1 MEAMNESERTMTT
14 NGSLRLA
21 QLSASPIEGLIQLC
35 ESTHTFKPASPLSV
49 YSFNMVFEDPPAPA
63 ALADDGRG
71 AAGAL
76 RLHRAVSTCYGCPD
90 NGELIGG
97 LAMSGGHT
105 EQHWLHEVC

>member
-76 RLHRAVSTCYGCPD
+76 RLHREVSTCYGCPD